1 MNFVPRLTSRMAIIL
16 CHDVVVTAL
25 ALLCS
30 LYFTFPD
37 GGLATRAGFL
47 ATLVPVFSLYAGS
60 VFVLTGLYRPKWRFT
75 SMPDLISIA
84 KASLILAITLLIA
97 DYVLV
102 SPNIFGDR
110 PRQEGNCR
118 YFVLQ
123 MFFLSAPRVAY
134 RYFRHGRT
142 GFRVRATKPWRPWL
156 SAARQTSTSCSGRW
170 RVARCSGCAS
180 SAFSR
185 HPTPTSSNR
194 SAAST

>member
-1 MNFVPRLTSRMAIIL
+1 MALIL

-30 LYFTFPD
+30 LYFTFPE
-37 GGLATRAGFL
+37 GGLSERARFL
-47 ATLVPVFSLYAGS
+47 TILVPVFSLYAGA
-60 VFVLTGLYRPKWRFT
+60 VYVLTGLYRPKWQFT

-84 KASLILAITLLIA
+84 RASLILAITLLVA

-102 SPNIFGDR
+102 SPNIYG
-110 PRQEGNCR
+110 GYVLGKKAIAV

-142 GFRVRATKPWRPWL
+142 RVQGARNDAVAALALGRTADIDVLLRAV
-156 SAARQTSTSCSGRW
+156 
-170 RVARCSGCAS
+170 RVARCNGCAS
-180 SAFSR
+180 SASFR